1 MLQDSVLDPH
11 EPANDYVA
19 DEANL
24 ADHAEG
30 HDDVGS
36 ILKRTRNQSGY
47 TLDQV
52 SQALNIRSQH
62 IAAIEESR
70 VDDLP
75 GLPYAVGFVKAY
87 ANFLGLDDHAIVARY
102 KEEVQLVPGAQRLS
116 FPEPVDEARVPKG
129 TIITL
134 SMAAALAIY
143 GVWYFVS
150 SYDAVKMVSVPDVPD
165 RVATNSVGPK
175 SISPVSTESA
185 APEANPTTAVA
196 ETAKT
201 PEKTEQRAEAA
212 TTAVPTKTEAPQPAA
227 APTQTEPTKVAA
239 AENTVEKTA
248 PAVAPAPAAPAAT
261 STAANDSEAEDI
273 EQSVG
278 SAEAVDE
285 TPAAESSDPIVAA
298 LGTPTQS
305 APAAGDAAPAIE
317 APHIPKTYGSD
328 SSDVRVVIRAATDSW
343 VQVEA
348 ADEDILLSRV
358 LKAGD
363 SYRVPN
369 RDGLT
374 MMTGN
379 AGALDIVVDG
389 QSIGSLGPL
398 GAVRK
403 GIELEPSALEAR
415 ASTNTASRN

>member
-1 MLQDSVLDPH
+1 
-11 EPANDYVA
+11 
-19 DEANL
+19 
-24 ADHAEG
+24 
-30 HDDVGS
+30 
-36 ILKRTRNQSGY
+36 
-47 TLDQV
+47 
-52 SQALNIRSQH
+52 
-62 IAAIEESR
+62 
-70 VDDLP
+70 
-75 GLPYAVGFVKAY
+75 
-87 ANFLGLDDHAIVARY
+87 
-102 KEEVQLVPGAQRLS
+102 
-116 FPEPVDEARVPKG
+116 
-129 TIITL
+129 
-134 SMAAALAIY
+134 MAAALAIY

-175 SISPVSTESA
+175 SIISPAGTESA
-185 APEANPTTAVA
+185 APEANTTAVA

-201 PEKTEQRAEAA
+201 PEKIEQKAGAA
-212 TTAVPTKTEAPQPAA
+212 TKAVAMKTETPQPAA
-227 APTQTEPTKVAA
+227 TPPQSEPTKLAA
-239 AENTVEKTA
+239 AEKTVEKAAT
-248 PAVAPAPAAPAAT
+248 AVAPVAATAAT
-261 STAANDSEAEDI
+261 STAANDSEAEDS
-273 EQSVG
+273 ELPTPP
-278 SAEAVDE
+278 ANAVDE
-285 TPAAESSDPIVAA
+285 APAAESSDPIVAA
-298 LGTPTQS
+298 LETPTQS
-305 APAAGDAAPAIE
+305 APAGGDAAPTAIE